1 MNVFATY
8 FAGLAINLV
17 WDFLFVYGVP
27 RLIGVTFWD
36 EGLTRVTGKPARYSP
51 VWIVVW
57 FALYPIWVELFCVYW
72 AGQPGAWM
80 SMGYGAVFALSAHS
94 SWDFVSLAVF
104 PGFGLWFAT
113 VDVTLGVAKTAL
125 MGLAMGAVAAQ

>member
-1 MNVFATY
+1 MDVVVTY
-8 FAGLAINLV
+8 LVGLAINLA

-27 RLIGVTFWD
+27 RLIGMTFWD
-36 EGLTRVTGKPARYSP
+36 DGLSRVTHQPARYSP

-57 FALYPIWVELFCVYW
+57 FTLYPIWVELFCVYW
-72 AGQPGAWM
+72 VGQPGAWM

-113 VDVTLGVAKTAL
+113 VDVALGVAKTAL